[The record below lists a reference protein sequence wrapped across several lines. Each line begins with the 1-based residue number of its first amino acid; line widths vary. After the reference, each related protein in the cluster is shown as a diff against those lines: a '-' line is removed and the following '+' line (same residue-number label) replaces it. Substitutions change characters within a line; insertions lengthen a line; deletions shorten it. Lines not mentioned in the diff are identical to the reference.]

1 MRRVAV
7 RCPKSNGQWGVGV
20 LICWLDDQEILR
32 LAGLPPAQA
41 QDPHAVLLA
50 LLWLYDQRGG
60 GVETSFKGDKGS
72 GLTKRNKKRFAAQ
85 QMLMVLG
92 NLVHTVIVWAHDWL
106 TAAAAAS
113 STQANGQAP
122 ATCDPLPGYAMMRMV
137 RDVFHISGFLCQDA
151 SGQIVEIV
159 LNQDAHLA
167 RRLLSSLRQLLAP
180 MHVVINLDKT

>member
-7 RCPKSNGQWGVGV
+7 RCPKPNGQGGVWV

-32 LAGLPPAQA
+32 LAGLPPAPA

-50 LLWLYDQRGG
+50 RLGLYDQRGG
-60 GVETSFKGDKGS
+60 GIETSLKGDKGI

-92 NLVHTVIVWAHDWL
+92 SLVHNVIVWAHDWL
-106 TAAAAAS
+106 TAAASAR
-113 STQANGQAP
+113 ANGQAP
-122 ATCDPLPGYAMMRMV
+122 STCDPLPGYGTVRMV

-151 SGQIVEIV
+151 SGRIVEIV
-159 LNQDAHLA
+159 LNQQAHLA

-180 MHVVINLDKT
+180 MQVVINLDKT